1 MSTGIEHWFG
11 SMADIGPLYPFVG
24 SEFLL
29 WCIGI
34 VFWIAWQVSCTRAED
49 KQYKDEIAKHGDRET
64 LKKLIDRH

>member
-1 MSTGIEHWFG
+1 MSTGIENWLG
-11 SMADIGPLYPFVG
+11 SMTDIGPLYPFVG

-34 VFWIAWQVSCTRAED
+34 VFWIAWQISSTRAED
-49 KQYKDEIAKHGDRET
+49 KQYKEEIAKHGDPET